1 MEVLAMA
8 LLKTLATTCLKHY
21 LAYLFAAGGIQADSK
36 ELGYSIPSW
45 YMNPGRQASAFYAYG
60 TSVNGDEFESI
71 EDARRLAVDQMATLM
86 RRSHQ
91 RIISEEIRFD
101 QSSIKQRRLVDL
113 FLRGEQLDAFIQ
125 SHAVLDKKQ
134 LIKVK
139 NPQPDMRAFVRLAL
153 KTEDY
158 IANQESTLHDLR
170 VRLTQQKSED
180 IMQEMETEMQNLN
193 TPLPDPA
200 SPSGPEAAVETPP
213 AAAPADAATADTGA
227 TEVET
232 AEAGTVEADSTVDES
247 PAPAPP
253 RKAPPAGASV
263 FDAMQSELDGI
274 K

>member
-139 NPQPDMRAFVRLAL
+139 NPEPDMRAFVRLAL

-193 TPLPDPA
+193 APLPDPV
-200 SPSGPEAAVETPP
+200 SPSGPETAVVTPP
-213 AAAPADAATADTGA
+213 AAATEDAATEDAA
-227 TEVET
+227 TEDAQT
-232 AEAGTVEADSTVDES
+232 AGSGTTEAGTVDES

>member
-1 MEVLAMA
+1 MEILAMS
-8 LLKTLATTCLKHY
+8 LLKTLATTCLKYY
-21 LAYLFAAGGIQADSK
+21 LNYLFTAGGIQADSK
-36 ELGYSIPSW
+36 DLGYSIPSW

-60 TSVNGDEFESI
+60 TSVSGDEFESI
-71 EDARRLAVDQMATLM
+71 EDARRIAVDQMATLI

-101 QSSIKQRRLVDL
+101 PSSIKQRRLVDL
-113 FLRGEQLDAFIQ
+113 FLRGEQLDTFILN
-125 SHAVLDKKQ
+125 HAALDKKQ

-139 NPQPDMRAFVRLAL
+139 NPEPDMRAFVRLAL

-193 TPLPDPA
+193 AP
-200 SPSGPEAAVETPP
+200 PP
-213 AAAPADAATADTGA
+213 ATEPSEAPAATAHTPPGAA
-227 TEVET
+227 TEGAVAT
-232 AEAGTVEADSTVDES
+232 GTGPADVEATEAESTVSES

-253 RKAPPAGASV
+253 RKTPPAGASV
-263 FDAMQSELDGI
+263 FDAMQSELDSV